1 MWECRGTTCSTG
13 GCTSVPTA
21 LDVMKLREKM
31 NSGLSSSK
39 SNFEKLLQIMREHRD
54 KSANGGFRPVLI
66 PTGYSG
72 EGKVQVCMN
81 AFGCLAGFTEGTYRR
96 AKTEALI
103 SSHDSAMRMITSNAL
118 ACPREHEKQAVSLV
132 RAYINHVLV
141 EQHEMQPV
149 ASLGSADGRQTAI
162 NKKTWAEKMKDMADY
177 FRAQEVAPELI
188 PEVSTAA
195 FKKLWNECKQLVEKK
210 LSTHSK
216 CETCGDIASAEISL
230 SHKNSQEGVTA
241 RRALKILKHEH
252 QQKHLGQRNQMDIAC
267 LRSIVH
273 ARTIW
278 VIMVD
283 SATERNFALPRLG
296 TRNASKKLAN
306 FPLWGFKLIAAYA
319 PNFGFVPFLVHNSV
333 KAGANLMLTVL
344 WETLLAMRDKYGFL
358 PDELHLQLDNTSAE
372 NKNVTVIAVAAWLVS
387 SGKVRRVRLF
397 YLMVGHTHIII
408 DQIFGVI
415 TKPLKKSELLV
426 PRHLMDHIDTVL
438 RSNPQYRAKPTRWL
452 HNNLDWDG
460 FKTEHLQPL
469 AIKSITGHKSFYD
482 EHGRFKGHHDLLF
495 QLSQQAGSAAERT
508 RMQYRVST
516 EAPYLPS
523 NGDEGIKVIKNV
535 PAHDILPQPAA
546 LKEKEQW
553 SLSKKDGKRL
563 IDTLHIALDHT
574 REPYTDAQRLA
585 LREEWDALYARI
597 PSQVLDLPAECLL
610 FCAPL
615 LRSVGP
621 ALLPV
626 AENRT
631 LQDENAD
638 VMALLNSSWSNKF
651 RDRMQNP
658 AVDLVVSESNPEHD
672 VQAALEA
679 FQLAS
684 LGTREPTTGSNSIV
698 LPGTTQVVRME
709 PGGPLR
715 LGQVGHLCSN
725 LGPDDPSLEWNL
737 WFFQHEAPANWSE
750 IPAEQAMP
758 LCGTFRMVAVET
770 GAPDGKKHF
779 ESATVNRNHVV
790 VFNARTVGR
799 AKHRRLHVRSLRAI
813 ADSPR
818 AHELNSLPD
827 PLPAPFKHDSLND
840 DDSSEDEAEEQ
851 GTRRRRVA
859 AKAAPRKK
867 PAQAKAA
874 PKRRKRVDSSSEED
888 DEEDEEEE
896 SEEEESEEEE
906 SSEEEAEQMDVEH
919 ALEGEKKGDEEE
931 GEEEEGT
938 EEEGEEEEEEEE
950 VEEQD
955 QTDGTTAKNC
965 LAHSKYVLL
974 DISEEPEAA
983 GQTYKVML
991 AYVLSYDV
999 QSDFGRVGWYDRTW
1013 TTKSWPTKGA
1023 KFQKFMPKKTTKKGP
1038 RTWAEQDFKDFS
1050 DFIVP
1055 VDLQFLGNNAKNTIT
1070 LPAKFMKETVVPAI
1084 GKK

>member
-1 MWECRGTTCSTG
+1 MARNCEELVVSSDVLSLLTTSIPKEAAFLSAPSASGTLCAGASNATDGEAKGSHSSPIEGNCQMTMDCSILLPQLSRPFQPWSTPSRLRSIDEVLRGAVESSAPEGGLGNGSSMSMTLSKPSPESSGEEVSAVPLRLGLQGDCSVPKPPVAMPPVSSGHRPVLLGLKALGPINFEEVTSQMDATSAQGSPHAAAEDCSCCGTGSGSGSGPIQGMTFAFDPRTAFRSKTKPLPVSHSSSVATSSPGSHLLPGSQSLPGSLHRSPVLFSGTAISAKSGHQGPLFSRAHSGLWSSSYVFPGQESSKIKNPLDFGSIEACRMWECRGTTCSTG

-408 DQIFGVI
+408 DQIFRGV
-415 TKPLKKSELLV
+415 PSSR
-426 PRHLMDHIDTVL
+426 PR
-438 RSNPQYRAKPTRWL
+438 Q
-452 HNNLDWDG
+452 
-460 FKTEHLQPL
+460 
-469 AIKSITGHKSFYD
+469 
-482 EHGRFKGHHDLLF
+482 
-495 QLSQQAGSAAERT
+495 
-508 RMQYRVST
+508 
-516 EAPYLPS
+516 
-523 NGDEGIKVIKNV
+523 
-535 PAHDILPQPAA
+535 
-546 LKEKEQW
+546 
-553 SLSKKDGKRL
+553 
-563 IDTLHIALDHT
+563 
-574 REPYTDAQRLA
+574 
-585 LREEWDALYARI
+585 
-597 PSQVLDLPAECLL
+597 
-610 FCAPL
+610 
-615 LRSVGP
+615 
-621 ALLPV
+621 
-626 AENRT
+626 
-631 LQDENAD
+631 
-638 VMALLNSSWSNKF
+638 
-651 RDRMQNP
+651 
-658 AVDLVVSESNPEHD
+658 
-672 VQAALEA
+672 
-679 FQLAS
+679 
-684 LGTREPTTGSNSIV
+684 
-698 LPGTTQVVRME
+698 
-709 PGGPLR
+709 
-715 LGQVGHLCSN
+715 
-725 LGPDDPSLEWNL
+725 
-737 WFFQHEAPANWSE
+737 
-750 IPAEQAMP
+750 
-758 LCGTFRMVAVET
+758 
-770 GAPDGKKHF
+770 
-779 ESATVNRNHVV
+779 
-790 VFNARTVGR
+790 
-799 AKHRRLHVRSLRAI
+799 
-813 ADSPR
+813 
-818 AHELNSLPD
+818 
-827 PLPAPFKHDSLND
+827 
-840 DDSSEDEAEEQ
+840 
-851 GTRRRRVA
+851 
-859 AKAAPRKK
+859 
-867 PAQAKAA
+867 
-874 PKRRKRVDSSSEED
+874 
-888 DEEDEEEE
+888 
-896 SEEEESEEEE
+896 
-906 SSEEEAEQMDVEH
+906 
-919 ALEGEKKGDEEE
+919 
-931 GEEEEGT
+931 
-938 EEEGEEEEEEEE
+938 
-950 VEEQD
+950 
-955 QTDGTTAKNC
+955 
-965 LAHSKYVLL
+965 
-974 DISEEPEAA
+974 
-983 GQTYKVML
+983 
-991 AYVLSYDV
+991 
-999 QSDFGRVGWYDRTW
+999 
-1013 TTKSWPTKGA
+1013 
-1023 KFQKFMPKKTTKKGP
+1023 
-1038 RTWAEQDFKDFS
+1038 
-1050 DFIVP
+1050 
-1055 VDLQFLGNNAKNTIT
+1055 
-1070 LPAKFMKETVVPAI
+1070 
-1084 GKK
+1084 